1 MRRAP
6 AFARGALLAVS
17 LPGLLLAGACYAQ
30 SEDEGAAPDTS
41 AMELVASVPA
51 DVAPLPAPAP
61 KKRALEALVPE
72 VAVNPYHVSPGERP
86 FEHRLSFSPGYGKLG
101 SEPLYAFRFSYSP
114 NAWLGY
120 EGSIGH
126 NPGESVH
133 AVLHTIDVILR
144 HPFPGRW
151 QPYLTGGYGMVM
163 VFPGPSL
170 NADPVTK
177 NTLTAGGGLEF
188 YIRNDLAIRAD
199 LRQSSVFGKQKDR
212 DGVVVYDYSQGTIGL
227 AFYRSIQP

>member
-1 MRRAP
+1 VIRANGID
-6 AFARGALLAVS
+6 ARALLAIA
-17 LPGLLLAGACYAQ
+17 LPGLLVAGA
-30 SEDEGAAPDTS
+30 SFAAPDPG
-41 AMELVASVPA
+41 APPPA
-51 DVAPLPAPAP
+51 DSVSAEAAPRHEARHKP
-61 KKRALEALVPE
+61 ALEPLVPE
-72 VAVNPYHVSPGERP
+72 VAGSPYHIDSGERA
-86 FEHRLSFSPGYGKLG
+86 FTHRLSFSPAYGRLG

-126 NPGESVH
+126 NPGQSVH
-133 AVLHTIDVILR
+133 AVLHTLDVILR
-144 HPFPGRW
+144 HPLPGRL
-151 QPYLTGGYGMVM
+151 QPYLAGGYGMVM
-163 VFPGPSL
+163 VFPGQSL

-199 LRQSSVFGKQKDR
+199 MRQASVFGKQKDR
-212 DGVVVYDYSQGTIGL
+212 DGVVVYDYTQGTIGL